1 MNVHCN
7 HRALLLGAAAVLAGG
22 LFAPE
27 TATAQTSGAWQTS
40 ASLYLYLPSV
50 SGKTSYPADAGGTPI
65 NISTDQI
72 LDNLEMT
79 FMGSMDVHNG
89 RWGVFTDVT
98 YLNFGRSRNQS
109 SDFTIGDIGLPAGTT
124 ADLELDFEGWAW
136 TLAGEYRLASDAG
149 LTVDLIGGV
158 RLLDVQQR
166 LNWNITGSLGP
177 LPPSSRTGTT
187 EVSQTLWDGI
197 VGVKGRYTFGAQS
210 QWSLPFYADVGTGDS
225 DLTWQAAA
233 GVGYAFKWGDLTALW
248 RYIDYEMKPGSMMQN
263 IRFSGP
269 MVGATFRW

>member
-1 MNVHCN
+1 M
-7 HRALLLGAAAVLAGG
+7 LASG
-22 LFAPE
+22 LFAPK
-27 TATAQTSGAWQTS
+27 AAMAQVAGTWQTS

-50 SGKTSYPADAGGTPI
+50 SGKTSYPADSGGTPI

-79 FMGSMDVHNG
+79 FMGSMGVHNG
-89 RWGVFTDVT
+89 RWGVFTDVI
-98 YLNFGRSRNQS
+98 YLNFGNSKNQT
-109 SDFTIGDIGLPAGTT
+109 SDFTIGNIGLPAGTT

-177 LPPSSRTGTT
+177 LPPTSRTGTT

-197 VGVKGRYTFGAQS
+197 VGVKGRYTFGAQRE
-210 QWSLPFYADVGTGDS
+210 WSLPFYADVGTGDS

-248 RYIDYEMKPGSMMQN
+248 RYIDYEMKPGSMMQKV
-263 IRFSGP
+263 RFSGP